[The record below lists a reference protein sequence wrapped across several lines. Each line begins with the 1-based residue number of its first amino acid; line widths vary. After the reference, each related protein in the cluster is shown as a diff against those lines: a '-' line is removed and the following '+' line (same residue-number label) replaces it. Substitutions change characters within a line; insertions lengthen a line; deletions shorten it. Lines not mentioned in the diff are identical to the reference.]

1 MHNILTS
8 VTTHESQIDAL
19 IQQMTLDEKIGQMT
33 QVEKN
38 SITPAD
44 VTRYAIGSVLS
55 GGGGNPYANNPREW
69 AKMVREYLEAGLQT
83 RLSIPVIY
91 GVDAVHGHNNVKGA
105 TIFPHNIGL
114 GATRDAAL
122 IERIGEVVAREL
134 LATNVH
140 WTFAPAVTV
149 PQDIRWGRT
158 YEGFSEQTDV
168 VIPLALAFARGLDKA
183 QQRVLHSYKHF
194 AADGGTDWGTTR
206 FDAWGT
212 ADNWQAATETY
223 QIDQGD
229 ARIDEATL
237 REIHLRPYKAAI
249 EAGALNIMVSFS
261 SWNGEKMHQ
270 HKYLLTD
277 VLKGEWGFEGFLVSD
292 WKAIDQISPD
302 YRACVVRSINAG
314 LDMVMVPYDYQRF
327 IDTLRSAVDSGEV
340 AIERIDDAV
349 RRILRAKFALGLFE
363 QRFGDETLLD
373 AVGSPSHR
381 AVAREAVRQSLV
393 LLKNDGQTLPLSKKQ
408 PSLLLAGNAVDNIG
422 IQCGGWTIEWQGDSG
437 AITTGT
443 SILDAIRQ
451 TVAPETTLHVDPL
464 ANFAEGLQA
473 DIGIAVIGEQPYAEG
488 FGDRLRP
495 ALSEDDIAVLHRLRA
510 RCQRLVVV
518 LVSGRPLILTEQLP
532 MIDALVAAWLF
543 GTEALGVTDVLFGD
557 HPFTG
562 RLPFSWARN
571 SDHLPLAVLQA
582 SAEAPLWRCGDGLS

>member
-373 AVGSPSHR
+373 AVGSPAHR

-571 SDHLPLAVLQA
+571 SDHLPLAALKA
-582 SAEAPLWRCGDGLS
+582 SAETPLWRCGDGLS

>member
-373 AVGSPSHR
+373 AVGSPAHR

-571 SDHLPLAVLQA
+571 SDHLPLAALKA

>member
-114 GATRDAAL
+114 GATGDAAL

-373 AVGSPSHR
+373 AVGSPAHR

-571 SDHLPLAVLQA
+571 SDHLPLAALKA